1 MLYDAGESKTGGE
14 EGECQ
19 FSAFF
24 FFNLLH
30 FPCAGSP
37 SARSWH
43 VLTETI
49 SWLSNLQGFDSVGIV
64 NPLITQR
71 RPVTAA
77 PRVLFQPVCRPEVMP
92 DSTRLCQ

>member
-1 MLYDAGESKTGGE
+1 MLYDTGRE
-14 EGECQ
+14 EGEHQ
-19 FSAFF
+19 FSAF

-30 FPCAGSP
+30 FPSAGSP

-49 SWLSNLQGFDSVGIV
+49 SWLSNLQGFDSVDIV
-64 NPLITQR
+64 NPLKTQP

-77 PRVLFQPVCRPEVMP
+77 PRILFQPVCRPEVMP